1 MRLNWPLMA
10 LLLFTLLGSAQGNE
24 HWRDGLFGY
33 REKIHNPDQALFP
46 KWFTML
52 ERHQEALNKP
62 AKKCKKSFYRSCYDL
77 ELNTLIRRLQTASGV
92 QKIKR
97 IHRFTN
103 KLTYISDDRNYRRSD
118 YWATPAEFFLHNG
131 GDCEDYGISKY
142 YALRKLG
149 FRTDQ
154 LRLVIAKDSNINIYH
169 AVLAVYLNNTIYILD
184 NRIKQVVHDTD
195 IAHLEPIYAINENN
209 WWRYLP
215 PSSQHRTAAGSAP

>member
-1 MRLNWPLMA
+1 MRLKRLFLT
-10 LLLFTLLGSAQGNE
+10 LLLLTLLGSAHGKEYWHN
-24 HWRDGLFGY
+24 GLFGY
-33 REKIHNPDQALFP
+33 REKIHSPDQALFP

-52 ERHQEALNKP
+52 EHRRAELKNP

-77 ELNTLIRRLQTASGV
+77 ELKQLIKRLQAASKL
-92 QKIKR
+92 QKIEK
-97 IHRFTN
+97 INRFTN
-103 KLTYISDDRNYRRSD
+103 KMTYISDDRNYRRSD
-118 YWATPAEFFLHNG
+118 YWASPSEFFFHNG

-142 YALRKLG
+142 YALRQLG

-169 AVLAVYLNNTIYILD
+169 AVLAVYLEHKIYILD
-184 NRIKQVVHDTD
+184 NRIKQVVSDRD

-215 PSSQHRTAAGSAP
+215 PNPRH